1 MSKYLRVAYF
11 PDSFLEVDGVAM
23 TSNKLVKFARE
34 RELPFLCIHAGPSTQ
49 TKKDGSVIFASFRRS
64 LLSIP
69 VDHSLKFD
77 PFFQRHLHRIKKE
90 IQKFKPDVIHITGL
104 NDVSIMGAL
113 LAWKLDIALVG
124 SWHTNIHEYAGRRLR
139 KSLTF
144 LPAKQRYGFTDFLE
158 RQILKGAKLYYKMP
172 QILLAPNQEL
182 LEMLTSGTTRR
193 ARLMIRGV
201 DTDLFSPTKRTIDDG
216 TIRFGFVGRLRAEKN
231 VRLLVDLEKRLLASG
246 RNNFRFLIVGDG
258 DERKYLERN
267 MKTADFTGYLEG
279 ERLSEAYANMDV
291 FIFPSETDAYGNVP
305 QEAMASGAPAIVSDK
320 GGPKHFVTDGVN
332 GFVASDLD
340 GFVDYAFRLLDE
352 PDLLAQMKTT
362 SLEFALTRSWDSVF
376 EAVYEAYAEAKDYL
390 DHVRQTMPRQKRRVF
405 CIPQV
410 AGEKDGE

>member
-1 MSKYLRVAYF
+1 
-11 PDSFLEVDGVAM
+11 
-23 TSNKLVKFARE
+23 
-34 RELPFLCIHAGPSTQ
+34 
-49 TKKDGSVIFASFRRS
+49 
-64 LLSIP
+64 
-69 VDHSLKFD
+69 
-77 PFFQRHLHRIKKE
+77 
-90 IQKFKPDVIHITGL
+90 
-104 NDVSIMGAL
+104 
-113 LAWKLDIALVG
+113 
-124 SWHTNIHEYAGRRLR
+124 
-139 KSLTF
+139 
-144 LPAKQRYGFTDFLE
+144 
-158 RQILKGAKLYYKMP
+158 
-172 QILLAPNQEL
+172 
-182 LEMLTSGTTRR
+182 MLTSGTTRR

-201 DTDLFSPTKRTIDDG
+201 DTDLFSPTKRTINDG

-246 RNNFRFLIVGDG
+246 RNNFRFLIVGEG

-291 FIFPSETDAYGNVP
+291 FVFPSETDAFGNVP

-320 GGPKHFVTDGVN
+320 GGPKYFVTDGVN

-340 GFVDYAFRLLDE
+340 GFVDYASRLLDE

-376 EAVYEAYAEAKDYL
+376 ETVYEAYAEAKDYL